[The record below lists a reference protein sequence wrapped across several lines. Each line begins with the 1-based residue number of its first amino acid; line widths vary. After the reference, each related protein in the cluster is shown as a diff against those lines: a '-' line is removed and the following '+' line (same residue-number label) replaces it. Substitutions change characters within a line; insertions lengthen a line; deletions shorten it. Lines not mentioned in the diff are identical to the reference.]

1 MQSLIGE
8 ALGDPTLE
16 LALWR
21 RERAGFVDVDDEPV
35 SLPVDHGSRGVTL
48 VEREGGPVAALLHA
62 PDLDIDPE
70 VVEALAAT
78 SLLLLENTRLVE
90 ELRASRARIVDTA
103 ETERLRLERDLHDGA
118 QQRLM
123 AIQVKLSL
131 ARDEV
136 ADGDAARLLDEIGG
150 DAAAAVE
157 ELRRLAH
164 GIYPTILRERGLG
177 DALRAAATTAPLQLT
192 IEDDGVGRCAPTVEA
207 ALYFCCLEAIQNAA
221 KHAGSGSHVSVTL
234 RERGG
239 LLDFEVADNGPGVQ
253 PSAKW
258 SGIGFTSM
266 RDRIGAVGG
275 ELEIVSSPGVG
286 MTVRGS
292 VPTGDPIRA
301 G

>member
-1 MQSLIGE
+1 
-8 ALGDPTLE
+8 
-16 LALWR
+16 
-21 RERAGFVDVDDEPV
+21 
-35 SLPVDHGSRGVTL
+35 
-48 VEREGGPVAALLHA
+48 
-62 PDLDIDPE
+62 
-70 VVEALAAT
+70 
-78 SLLLLENTRLVE
+78 
-90 ELRASRARIVDTA
+90 
-103 ETERLRLERDLHDGA
+103 
-118 QQRLM
+118 M

-136 ADGDAARLLDEIGG
+136 EDGDAAKLLDEIGG

-221 KHAGSGSHVSVTL
+221 KHAGPGSRVSVTL

-239 LLDFEVADNGPGVQ
+239 LLDFEVADNGPGIQ

-275 ELEIVSSPGVG
+275 EVEIVSLPGLGV
-286 MTVRGS
+286 TVRGS